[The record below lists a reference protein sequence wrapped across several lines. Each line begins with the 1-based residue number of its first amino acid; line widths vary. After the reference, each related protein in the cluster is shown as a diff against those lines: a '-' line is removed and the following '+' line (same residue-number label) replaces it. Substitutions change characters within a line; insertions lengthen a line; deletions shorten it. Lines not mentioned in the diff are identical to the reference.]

1 MCKESTLFNKYKRLK
16 NMINK
21 KKRSK
26 IDMDI
31 FNEKVI
37 LFQCSN
43 KASFTM
49 IKILWRMI
57 IS

>member
-1 MCKESTLFNKYKRLK
+1 MCKESTVFNKYKRLK

-21 KKRSK
+21 KKEK
-26 IDMDI
+26 KEIKQIQITDI

-49 IKILWRMI
+49 VKIR
-57 IS
+57 